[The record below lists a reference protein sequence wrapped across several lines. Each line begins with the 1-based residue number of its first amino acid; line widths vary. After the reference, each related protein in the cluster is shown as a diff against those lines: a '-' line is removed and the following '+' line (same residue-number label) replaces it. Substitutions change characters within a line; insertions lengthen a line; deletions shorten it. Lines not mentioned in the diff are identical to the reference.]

1 MGRRIWS
8 SNKNVESFVVI
19 FLSMLVMFISAASID
34 INLLGIF
41 LLPIPIMLLCL
52 KFNWK
57 ISMLVI
63 GISSVINICTYGVSG
78 TLSAILV
85 TSIIGITF
93 AYCIENE
100 FTSVNIVKTVIAISF
115 VLVILNFLLYT
126 SINNVSVVEHL
137 NKIVK
142 LLKDQIDNMIISYK
156 QVGIGNSTIDILVKF
171 KDFIDIK
178 VVLSI
183 IPTMMLGY
191 CIVFNTINYVI
202 IVKFLRNFN
211 IKPIKK
217 VGFRNFY
224 ISNLLGALLVGLV
237 SIAVILN
244 VKKLAIGEFM
254 EISVISITDV
264 IMIINGMATITYFL
278 RQKLKKSKGLVIIIL
293 LLLINLGFQQIL
305 FYIGFTEMLFDF
317 RRLDPYSLRKKK
329 KEV

>member
-1 MGRRIWS
+1 MVKRLWN

-57 ISMLVI
+57 ISILVI
-63 GISSVINICTYGVSG
+63 SISSVINIFTYGLLG
-78 TLSAILV
+78 ALSAILI
-85 TSIIGITF
+85 TTIIGVTF
-93 AYCIENE
+93 AYCIENQ
-100 FTSVNIVKTVIAISF
+100 FSSVNIVKTVVGISF
-115 VLVILNFLLYT
+115 VLLTLNILIYT
-126 SINNVSVVEHL
+126 AINNVSIVEHL
-137 NKIVK
+137 NKMVK
-142 LLKDQIDNMIISYK
+142 LIKEQIDNIIITYK
-156 QVGIGNSTIDILVKF
+156 QIGVGNSKIDILVDF
-171 KDFIDIK
+171 RDFIDIK
-178 VVLSI
+178 VILGI
-183 IPTMMLGY
+183 IPTLILGY
-191 CIVFNTINYVI
+191 CIIFNSINYVI
-202 IVKFLRNFN
+202 IQKLLKNSN

-237 SIAVILN
+237 SIAIILN
-244 VKKLAIGEFM
+244 VKKFSIGEFL
-254 EISVISITDV
+254 ELSLISITDMV
-264 IMIINGMATITYFL
+264 MIVNGMATITYFV
-278 RQKLKKSKGLVIIIL
+278 RKKLNKSKGLIIIIL

-317 RRLDPYSLRKKK
+317 RRLDPYSLRKNK

>member
-1 MGRRIWS
+1 MVKRIWS

-57 ISMLVI
+57 ISVLII
-63 GISSVINICTYGVSG
+63 GISSVINIFTYGVSG

-85 TSIIGITF
+85 TAIIGITF

-100 FTSVNIVKTVIAISF
+100 FSSVNIVKTVIAISF
-115 VLVILNFLLYT
+115 VLLILNVLLYT
-126 SINNVSVVEHL
+126 SINNVSIVEHL

-142 LLKDQIDNMIISYK
+142 LLKDQIDNMIITYK
-156 QVGIGNSTIDILVKF
+156 QVGVGNSNIDILVNF
-171 KDFIDIK
+171 KDFIDVK
-178 VVLSI
+178 VVLGI
-183 IPTMMLGY
+183 IPTMILGY

-202 IVKFLRNFN
+202 IEKLLRNSN
-211 IKPIKK
+211 IKPIKR
-217 VGFRNFY
+217 VGFRHFY

-244 VKKLAIGEFM
+244 VKKFAIGEFL
-254 EISVISITDV
+254 ELSLISITDI
-264 IMIINGMATITYFL
+264 IMIINGMATITYLL
-278 RQKLKKSKGLVIIIL
+278 RKKLKKSRGLVIIIL

>member
-1 MGRRIWS
+1 MVKRIWS

-57 ISMLVI
+57 ISVLII
-63 GISSVINICTYGVSG
+63 GISSVINIFTYGVSG

-85 TSIIGITF
+85 TAIIGITF

-100 FTSVNIVKTVIAISF
+100 FSSVNIVKTVIAISF
-115 VLVILNFLLYT
+115 VLLILNVLLYT
-126 SINNVSVVEHL
+126 SINNVSIVEHL

-142 LLKDQIDNMIISYK
+142 LLKDQIDNMIITYK
-156 QVGIGNSTIDILVKF
+156 QVGVGNSNIDILVNF
-171 KDFIDIK
+171 KDFIDVK
-178 VVLSI
+178 VVLGI
-183 IPTMMLGY
+183 IPTMILGY

-202 IVKFLRNFN
+202 IEKLLRNSN
-211 IKPIKK
+211 IKSIKR
-217 VGFRNFY
+217 VGFRHFY

-244 VKKLAIGEFM
+244 VKKFAIGEFL
-254 EISVISITDV
+254 ELSLISITDI
-264 IMIINGMATITYFL
+264 IMIINGMATITYLL
-278 RQKLKKSKGLVIIIL
+278 RKKLKKSRGLVIIIL